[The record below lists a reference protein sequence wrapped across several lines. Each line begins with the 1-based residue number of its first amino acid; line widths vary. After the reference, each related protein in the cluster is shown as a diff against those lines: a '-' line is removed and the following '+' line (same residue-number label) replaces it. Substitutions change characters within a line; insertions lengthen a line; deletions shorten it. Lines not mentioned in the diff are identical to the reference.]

1 MRDANLNKPV
11 ATQRVL
17 SMVIALL
24 MCSCQQNSGHNAPAE
39 PVLRMQYEAER
50 GEALCVALCEAR
62 SLLAAGFS
70 NDRLRLFSTADGV
83 LQEEAVGHRRGIT
96 CVAFSPDGLHLVSA
110 GPDRTVRIWTTRP
123 LTEERVLE
131 GIHEPLARV
140 AWRADG
146 QAVQA
151 VTVGGAMYAWSMPD
165 GEKLFFK
172 PGPMQRGVSNMDLSR
187 HGAVFAWAAD
197 GGNLRTWDG
206 ISGDKLGGWRMQ
218 DGLLVG
224 AVAVD
229 PSGALVATNE
239 VGSDRLDVWRMGQGH
254 VSSAV
259 DLGSPSRSLTFLGG
273 RGILAASSLAGVL
286 HLIEVEGGQVI
297 ETLDSPMGSVLRLHA
312 SASGNLLAAAGPGR
326 RVMLWDVTSVGS
338 AVEVQR
344 GQPIDAPVANN
355 PPASFPDE
363 GDLMDM
369 ALLALPDY
377 DPPELRHNPEP
388 YSKGQFPAAIRALDG
403 HVFRL
408 RGFPL
413 AADMEG
419 ELVQTI
425 LLSRFPPG
433 CCFGSVP
440 VMDEWVE
447 VAAPVG
453 TRSLNPDL
461 RIEVEGVLEVGE
473 IVGPEGFASSLYRL
487 QATSL
492 ELLDG

>member
-1 MRDANLNKPV
+1 
-11 ATQRVL
+11 
-17 SMVIALL
+17 
-24 MCSCQQNSGHNAPAE
+24 
-39 PVLRMQYEAER
+39 
-50 GEALCVALCEAR
+50 
-62 SLLAAGFS
+62 
-70 NDRLRLFSTADGV
+70 
-83 LQEEAVGHRRGIT
+83 
-96 CVAFSPDGLHLVSA
+96 
-110 GPDRTVRIWTTRP
+110 
-123 LTEERVLE
+123 
-131 GIHEPLARV
+131 
-140 AWRADG
+140 
-146 QAVQA
+146 
-151 VTVGGAMYAWSMPD
+151 
-165 GEKLFFK
+165 
-172 PGPMQRGVSNMDLSR
+172 
-187 HGAVFAWAAD
+187 
-197 GGNLRTWDG
+197 
-206 ISGDKLGGWRMQ
+206 
-218 DGLLVG
+218 
-224 AVAVD
+224 
-229 PSGALVATNE
+229 
-239 VGSDRLDVWRMGQGH
+239 
-254 VSSAV
+254 
-259 DLGSPSRSLTFLGG
+259 
-273 RGILAASSLAGVL
+273 
-286 HLIEVEGGQVI
+286 
-297 ETLDSPMGSVLRLHA
+297 
-312 SASGNLLAAAGPGR
+312 
-326 RVMLWDVTSVGS
+326 
-338 AVEVQR
+338 
-344 GQPIDAPVANN
+344 
-355 PPASFPDE
+355 
-363 GDLMDM
+363 MDM